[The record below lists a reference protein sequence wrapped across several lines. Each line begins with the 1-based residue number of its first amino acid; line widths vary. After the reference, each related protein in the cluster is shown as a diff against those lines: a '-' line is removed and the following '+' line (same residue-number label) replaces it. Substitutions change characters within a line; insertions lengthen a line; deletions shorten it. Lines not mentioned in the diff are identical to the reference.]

1 DGCGVHEVAE
11 RFFWVLRS
19 PRRAVGGR
27 PEERPYSF
35 WIVLRESFFCGN
47 DVAIGG
53 CSRLDRCRTGGEACV
68 AHADRIAER
77 AARGIYLACE
87 QALDRVV
94 TGIDYLDRIEHA
106 VAFEQQ
112 FRENSYH
119 SRTRPNFLAFE
130 LADVREL
137 LAKFLARGEHHY
149 RTFL

>member
-1 DGCGVHEVAE
+1 
-11 RFFWVLRS
+11 S
-19 PRRAVGGR
+19 
-27 PEERPYSF
+27 
-35 WIVLRESFFCGN
+35 
-47 DVAIGG
+47 
-53 CSRLDRCRTGGEACV
+53 
-68 AHADRIAER
+68 ADRIAER

-137 LAKFLARGEHHY
+137 LATFLEPGEHHS
-149 RTFL
+149 RTFVPHDADDERREAAASNVHSLVTAGDCEILIAECGLLCREIRPLARLDLRDRQSFVIVEPLSLRRIVGDV

>member
-1 DGCGVHEVAE
+1 
-11 RFFWVLRS
+11 S
-19 PRRAVGGR
+19 
-27 PEERPYSF
+27 
-35 WIVLRESFFCGN
+35 
-47 DVAIGG
+47 
-53 CSRLDRCRTGGEACV
+53 
-68 AHADRIAER
+68 ADRIAER

-137 LAKFLARGEHHY
+137 LAIFLARGEHHY
-149 RTFL
+149 RTFFHHDADDEPRAAAASNVHSLVTAGDCEILISECGLLCMVSRPIARLYILTWSSIM